1 MAAGGEAGFSL
12 FLYVVDVVLH
22 VVTLCLSCPLD
33 STGLKCPLIHGFFF
47 SPNMYHSTR
56 LVDSADVELR
66 IWRADH
72 KVYSGFLTPRGLV
85 PLTPVLFKGEL

>member
-1 MAAGGEAGFSL
+1 M
-12 FLYVVDVVLH
+12 
-22 VVTLCLSCPLD
+22 
-33 STGLKCPLIHGFFF
+33 GFFF
-47 SPNMYHSTR
+47 SPNMYHSSR
-56 LVDSADVELR
+56 LVGFADVELR